1 MNKVLKK
8 ILIIL
13 SILNILG
20 ICFIF
25 GINAYVKKSV
35 NENIIEISNIKENYD
50 AILVLG
56 AGLKNGKPSP
66 VLKDRLD
73 TAYEAYIK
81 GASSKIIVSGDHGR
95 KYYDEVNV
103 MKDYLISKGVPSDN
117 IFMDHAGFSTYDTI
131 YRAKEIFL
139 CNKVLIITQKFH
151 IFRSLYIAKKLD
163 LEAEGVSATLRHYSE
178 ETKFE
183 LREILAR
190 DKDFV
195 KTIFK
200 PKPKYLGD
208 TIPVFGNGDITNDKN
223 VLEKN

>member
-95 KYYDEVNV
+95 KNYDEVNV
-103 MKDYLISKGVPSDN
+103 MKDYLISKGVPSDD

-139 CNKVLIITQKFH
+139 CDKVLIITQEFH

-163 LEAEGVSATLRHYSE
+163 LEAEGLSATLRHYSE

-208 TIPVFGNGDITNDKN
+208 TIPVFRDGDITNDKN

>member
-1 MNKVLKK
+1 MNKVFKK

-20 ICFIF
+20 ICLIF

-95 KYYDEVNV
+95 KNYDEVNV
-103 MKDYLISKGVPSDN
+103 MKDYLISKGVPSDD

-139 CNKVLIITQKFH
+139 CDKVLIITQKFH

-208 TIPVFGNGDITNDKN
+208 TIPVFGDGDITNDKN

>member
-95 KYYDEVNV
+95 KNYDEVNV

-178 ETKFE
+178 ENKFE

-190 DKDFV
+190 NKDFV

-208 TIPVFGNGDITNDKN
+208 TIPVFGDGDITNDKN

>member
-1 MNKVLKK
+1 
-8 ILIIL
+8 
-13 SILNILG
+13 
-20 ICFIF
+20 
-25 GINAYVKKSV
+25 
-35 NENIIEISNIKENYD
+35 
-50 AILVLG
+50 
-56 AGLKNGKPSP
+56 
-66 VLKDRLD
+66 
-73 TAYEAYIK
+73 
-81 GASSKIIVSGDHGR
+81 
-95 KYYDEVNV
+95 

-139 CNKVLIITQKFH
+139 CDKVLIITQEFH

-163 LEAEGVSATLRHYSE
+163 LEAEGVYATLRHYSE

-190 DKDFV
+190 NKDFV

-208 TIPVFGNGDITNDKN
+208 TIPVFGDGDITNDKN

>member
-95 KYYDEVNV
+95 KNYDEVNV

-117 IFMDHAGFSTYDTI
+117 IFMDHAGFSTYETI

-139 CNKVLIITQKFH
+139 CNKVLIITQEFH

-208 TIPVFGNGDITNDKN
+208 TIPVFGDGDITNDKN

>member
-95 KYYDEVNV
+95 KNYDEVNV

-139 CNKVLIITQKFH
+139 CNKVLIITQEFH

-190 DKDFV
+190 NKDFV